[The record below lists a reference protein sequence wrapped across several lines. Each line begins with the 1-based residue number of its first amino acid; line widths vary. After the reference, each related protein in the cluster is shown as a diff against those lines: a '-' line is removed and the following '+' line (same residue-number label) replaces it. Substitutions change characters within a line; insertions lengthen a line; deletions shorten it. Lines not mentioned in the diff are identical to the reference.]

1 MAYLHQRMTT
11 LLALLLLTTASAFS
25 ANLGEIK
32 AAMKERQ
39 PAIEALWAA
48 DKIGEN
54 NAGFVEARADLGP
67 PEQALLEA
75 ENADRKRVYQ
85 AIAGATQTSLQQ
97 VGAQRAAQIS
107 KRAAAGLWLQDAAGK
122 WYQK

>member
-25 ANLGEIK
+25 ANFGEIK

-67 PEQALLEA
+67 PEQALREA